1 MKIVQLLPS
10 AAFGDAIGN
19 NALAIRGILRQAGY
33 DTAIYARDIDKRL
46 PAHAVRPFGQMP
58 RLGKNDV
65 LLYHLAIGSDINDIL
80 PELGGRLV
88 IQYHNITPPKFF
100 LPYDFNAY
108 SSCAWG
114 RRQLRTMTRM
124 PERCL
129 AVSEYNRQDLLEAG
143 FTCPIDVCPILIPV
157 EDYTKTP
164 SPDILDRYRDGTTNI
179 IFVGRIAPHKHQEDV
194 IRAFAW
200 YQKHLN
206 PRSRLILVGSGDT
219 ERYTKRLQDYVRLL
233 EVRDVIFTGK
243 VKFSDI
249 LAYYTL
255 ADSFLCMSEHEGF
268 CVPLA
273 EAMFFHVP
281 IVARAAAAV
290 PDTLGGAG
298 ILLPDNDPVRAALVL
313 DRLVRDAQLR
323 QSVIAAQDQR
333 LLDFQYPVVR
343 ERLLHLLHTF
353 TATTP
358 R

>member
-1 MKIVQLLPS
+1 MRIIQLLPS

-19 NALAIRGILRQAGY
+19 NALAIQHILQQAGY

-46 PAHAVRPFGQMP
+46 PAHAVYPFEQMP
-58 RLGKNDV
+58 RLG
-65 LLYHLAIGSDINDIL
+65 INDIL
-80 PELGGRLV
+80 FYHLSIGSDLNDILPDLGGRLV
-88 IQYHNITPPKFF
+88 IQYHNITPAKFF

-108 SSCAWG
+108 SRCAWG
-114 RRQLRTMTRM
+114 RRQLRTMARM

-129 AVSEYNRQDLLEAG
+129 AVSEFNRRNLLEAG
-143 FTCPIDVCPILIPV
+143 FTCPIDVCPILIPF
-157 EDYTKTP
+157 EDYAKTP
-164 SPDILDRYRDGTTNI
+164 SQDVLKRYRDGKTNL

-206 PRSRLILVGSGDT
+206 PQSRLFLVGDGDT
-219 ERYTKRLQDYVRLL
+219 ERYTKRLRDYVALL
-233 EVRDVIFTGK
+233 GTRDVIFTGK

-249 LAYYTL
+249 LAYYAL
-255 ADSFLCMSEHEGF
+255 ADVFLCMSEHEGF
-268 CVPLA
+268 CVPLV

-298 ILLPDNDPVRAALVL
+298 ILLPDNDPVRAALVI
-313 DRLVRDAQLR
+313 DRLVRDTQLR
-323 QSVIAAQDQR
+323 QAIISAQDRR

-343 ERLLHLLHTF
+343 ERLLHWLQDF
-353 TATTP
+353 ADAVS